1 MVSWRG
7 SKSRLK
13 RRTSLISTCQHNCQ
27 NSDIDMDEVESGH
40 LLILLPR
47 QVEVVLLI
55 ASGAIAVVLVER
67 LHHLLFQLLR
77 RLQKLMS

>member
-1 MVSWRG
+1 
-7 SKSRLK
+7 
-13 RRTSLISTCQHNCQ
+13 
-27 NSDIDMDEVESGH
+27 MDEVESGH

-67 LHHLLFQLLR
+67 LHHLLFQLPR